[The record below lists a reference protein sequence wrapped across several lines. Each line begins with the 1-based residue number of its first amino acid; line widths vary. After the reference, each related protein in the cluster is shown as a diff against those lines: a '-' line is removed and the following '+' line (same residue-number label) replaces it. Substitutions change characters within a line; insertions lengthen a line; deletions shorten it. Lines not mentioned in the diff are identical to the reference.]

1 MFRFLFLLLTT
12 GNILGSVAA
21 HAQPQCPV
29 DVEIRES
36 LDPNCTPTGRRIKV
50 YCEGRLLTS
59 LCKAQRKTNPN
70 TTRGYD
76 SGDAP

>member
-1 MFRFLFLLLTT
+1 MFRFVFLLLTT
-12 GNILGSVAA
+12 GNILGGVDA

-59 LCKAQRKTNPN
+59 LCKPQRRTNSN
-70 TTRGYD
+70 TTQGYD
-76 SGDAP
+76 SGGAP